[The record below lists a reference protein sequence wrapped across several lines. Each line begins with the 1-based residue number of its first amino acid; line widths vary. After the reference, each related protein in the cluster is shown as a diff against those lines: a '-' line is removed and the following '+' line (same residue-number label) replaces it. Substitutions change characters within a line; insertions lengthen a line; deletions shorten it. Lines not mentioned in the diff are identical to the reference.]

1 MKIIIKPPFLF
12 FGLTTSMLSVLSTVF
27 YFSDLTLWVCTKW
40 KQQADIFDRVCDF
53 FQLGVACYFLYGFL
67 FMPVFYIIINS
78 IANKFLN
85 ANEKK
90 ESKIKR
96 LFVRSCY
103 YTFVYIISVS
113 IMSLALMILMCLLP
127 LDLMFDDLYHTM
139 KKEYGWYSGGA
150 YDFNPLFADFLIFV
164 HTILPLSICHAI
176 SKTLRETLSGDPSPE
191 NEQE

>member
-1 MKIIIKPPFLF
+1 MKIIIKPLFLF
-12 FGLTTSMLSVLSTVF
+12 FGLTTSMLGVLSVLF
-27 YFSDLTLWVCTKW
+27 YFSDLTLWVCTKL
-40 KQQADIFDRVCDF
+40 QQQTHIFDGVCDF

-67 FMPVFYIIINS
+67 FMPIFYIVINN
-78 IANKFLN
+78 IANKFVN

-90 ESKIKR
+90 QSKIKR
-96 LFVRSCY
+96 LFVWSCY

-113 IMSLALMILMCLLP
+113 IMSLALMILMSLLP
-127 LDLMFDDLYHTM
+127 LDLMFDDLYHAM

-164 HTILPLSICHAI
+164 HTILPLSICHAV

-191 NEQE
+191 NVQD